1 MSATSLALSSP
12 ARAVVNPDA
21 KKQQDAIARTE
32 TRQLREKVKDR
43 EFLAAAVELI
53 ETPPSPARV
62 AFLGVICAAFAA
74 LVAWSYFATL
84 EIHAVAQ
91 GKVQPS
97 GRSKVIQPLEPGK
110 VSAIRVE
117 NGTAVRTGDVL
128 IELDPTETNADVA
141 AIRRDLQSIEAEI
154 GRRQAAIAWS
164 HARENPVPQ
173 IAYAPATDDSIR
185 TREDRVLAAET
196 AQLSASIDSLVA
208 QLSERR
214 AQRQRLE
221 MSIAARERL
230 LTYLKERVDSR
241 QHLDDNGQGYRARVL
256 DALEQY
262 ERERTL
268 YVGEQGQR
276 IENDAGIISL
286 ERKISEAQ
294 SQFVAEQNQHL
305 LEAERKRDRATQ
317 DLIKATSRN
326 ERTVLRAPIDGTIQQ
341 LAVSTIGQVV
351 SSGQPLLTVVP
362 LDGAIEVE
370 ALILNGDIGFVELGQ
385 PAIVKVEA
393 FPFTRYGTIDGKVV
407 KVSRDAVD
415 ERDATALTDAA
426 TSARPSISSTGQTS
440 GRHGL
445 VFPVTI
451 ELSQR
456 AIHVDSKDI
465 PLSPGMTVTVE
476 IKTGKRRAIDYVLA
490 PLGEIL
496 AASGHER

>member
-1 MSATSLALSSP
+1 MTEAIIAPGSFGPPAVEPSTKKVQDAV
-12 ARAVVNPDA
+12 ARAEMRR
-21 KKQQDAIARTE
+21 ARD
-32 TRQLREKVKDR
+32 KMKDR

-53 ETPPSPARV
+53 ETPPSPARM
-62 AFLGVICAAFAA
+62 AFLGLICAAFAV
-74 LVAWSYFATL
+74 LIAWSYFATL

-117 NGTAVRTGDVL
+117 NGTAVRAGDVL
-128 IELDPTETNADVA
+128 IELDATETSADVET
-141 AIRRDLQSIEAEI
+141 IRRDLQSFTAETA
-154 GRRQAAIAWS
+154 RRQAAIAWS
-164 HARENPVPQ
+164 RARDQAVPL
-173 IAYAPATDDSIR
+173 IAYAPGTDDSIR

-196 AQLSASIDSLVA
+196 AQLASSIDSLSA
-208 QLSERR
+208 QLAERK

-221 MSIAARERL
+221 MSITARERL
-230 LTYLKERVDSR
+230 LTYLKERVDAR
-241 QHLDDNGQGYRARVL
+241 QHLDDSGQGYRARVL

-268 YVGEQGQR
+268 YAGEQGQR
-276 IENDAGIISL
+276 IENDAGIVSL
-286 ERKISEAQ
+286 EHKIVETE
-294 SQFVAEQNQHL
+294 SQFGAEQNQHL
-305 LEAERKRDRATQ
+305 LEAERKRDRAAQ
-317 DLIKATSRN
+317 DLIKATTRN
-326 ERTVLRAPIDGTIQQ
+326 ERTVLKAPIDGTIQQ

-351 SSGQPLLTVVP
+351 SSGQPLLTIVP

-370 ALILNGDIGFVELGQ
+370 ALILNSDIGFVELGQ

-393 FPFTRYGTIDGKVV
+393 FPFTRYGTIEGKVV

-415 ERDATALTDAA
+415 ERGATALTDAA
-426 TSARPSISSTGQTS
+426 TSARPSGSSGQTN
-440 GRHGL
+440 GRPGL
-445 VFPVTI
+445 VFPVTV

-465 PLSPGMTVTVE
+465 PLSSGMAVTVE
-476 IKTGKRRAIDYVLA
+476 IKTGKRRAIDYLLA